1 MLQKSYNGTP
11 SLYLIPTPIGN
22 LNDITKRSVELLQAV
37 DAIFAEDT
45 RVTLELLNALGIKNK
60 IYTCQKF
67 TEAKSSNQ
75 IIDLLKQ
82 GKNVG
87 LVTDRGTPLI
97 SDPGA
102 VVVKNVSEAG
112 FNCISLP
119 GACALIPA
127 LNMSG
132 LNQDKFLFYGFLN
145 SKDSQATKELEQ
157 IRDINFTTVLYEAPH
172 RLYKTLQN
180 INKILG
186 NRQISISREITKV
199 HEEVFRGTVEEALN
213 IYKETKG
220 EIVIVI
226 SKTENE
232 VDYNS
237 KLKEVEELIQLG
249 LKTNDA
255 LKYISKKYNIS
266 KNIMYELLEEK
277 KK

>member
-22 LNDITKRSVELLQAV
+22 LNDITKRSVELLQTV